1 MRKLFGGAAED
12 LCEPPDS
19 FLMRYVH
26 EGAVAEDIRQG
37 VWAGIRLPVRHLLR
51 RPKVPPPSH
60 KRQRKENRENSCC
73 KNCRQTLPHM
83 LVSLDSQVLRD
94 SQVHR
99 DTWVL
104 SSNAKVARWLSMAKI
119 PRFNRSIA
127 VAFQFGG
134 RLG

>member
-1 MRKLFGGAAED
+1 MRILLGGAAED
-12 LCEPPDS
+12 LCEPKDS

-26 EGAVAEDIRQG
+26 QGTVAEDIRQG
-37 VWAGIRLPVRHLLR
+37 VLAGIRLPMRHLLR

-73 KNCRQTLPHM
+73 KNCRQTFPHM

-119 PRFNRSIA
+119 PRLIEVS
-127 VAFQFGG
+127 
-134 RLG
+134 L

>member
-1 MRKLFGGAAED
+1 M
-12 LCEPPDS
+12 
-19 FLMRYVH
+19 
-26 EGAVAEDIRQG
+26 VAEDIRQG
-37 VWAGIRLPVRHLLR
+37 VLAGIRLPMRHLLR

-94 SQVHR
+94 
-99 DTWVL
+99 TWVL
-104 SSNAKVARWLSMAKI
+104 PSNAKVARWLSMAKI

-134 RLG
+134 RLR

>member
-37 VWAGIRLPVRHLLR
+37 VLAGIRLLVRPLLR

-83 LVSLDSQVLRD
+83 LVSPELPSSLVLRD
-94 SQVHR
+94 SR

-104 SSNAKVARWLSMAKI
+104 TSNVKVARLVSMAKV

-134 RLG
+134 RLR

>member
-1 MRKLFGGAAED
+1 M
-12 LCEPPDS
+12 
-19 FLMRYVH
+19 
-26 EGAVAEDIRQG
+26 VAEDIRQG
-37 VWAGIRLPVRHLLR
+37 VLAGIRLPMRHLLR

-94 SQVHR
+94 SQV
-99 DTWVL
+99 
-104 SSNAKVARWLSMAKI
+104 ARWLSIAKI

-134 RLG
+134 RLR